1 MILIITNYQGVK
13 IYDIEETSEKPSPHQ
28 KATKMR
34 SNWLLQVVSVSLIS
48 RVACFQVLTFV
59 NKSRPIRRNLVS
71 SALNSYSSSEALPEL
86 KSTSK
91 SYVTFNHPV
100 TNTEVTLIGC
110 LHGSSSSA
118 NDVLHLLN
126 QAPTDV
132 VVLELCPTRYKD
144 LMREIERRKVNDK
157 SSRGSYIK
165 MVTKTI
171 EARGLSTGLAA
182 AILGGASG
190 ISTFFSGFVPGLEF
204 LKAIEYVD
212 SPDNFCDVVLADRMV
227 DETLRRV
234 GALPSVS
241 LDMFKTYVSSGF
253 DWKQTYGEDA
263 IVLTNAVSGS
273 GELQLDMRQALVRNK
288 QVIFDLLRLTLPTF
302 LIIELVNICLAV
314 IMDDFNPL
322 SPANAISSND
332 LGSLMVDLA
341 SSMTS
346 NDWGSLASDFALEAI
361 SSAAILFL
369 GKFTSRSIY
378 VDFHLV
384 YIRLD
389 IRCH

>member
-1 MILIITNYQGVK
+1 
-13 IYDIEETSEKPSPHQ
+13 
-28 KATKMR
+28 MR
-34 SNWLLQVVSVSLIS
+34 SNWLLQVVSVLLFS
-48 RVACFQVLTFV
+48 RVACFQALTFV

-86 KSTSK
+86 NSASK

-144 LMREIERRKVNDK
+144 LMREIERRKANDK

-212 SPDNFCDVVLADRMV
+212 SRDNFCDVVLADQMV

-322 SPANAISSND
+322 SPANFISSND

-378 VDFHLV
+378 VDFYLV
-384 YIRLD
+384 YVRLD